1 MVKKKTKNLQQL
13 AHEVLKKKKKTKKG
27 EEKGKRR
34 KKKNERGKNEKAL
47 HSKNTLHICSLL
59 LSLSLSSFSFLPLT
73 FFHRSNS
80 KTHKKRKI
88 SRFCQFS
95 PWPVVLASPT
105 HQSLNPLVFSIVAF
119 SVFLCFDFS
128 NCTQIQTHSL
138 IYIYKYYIVCGF
150 FFFWGSKDEWRG
162 VQGFNPE
169 QSEEGDPEHP
179 GDHGQSQ

>member
-13 AHEVLKKKKKTKKG
+13 AHEVLEEKKKQKKVKKREKEEKKKMKGEKTKKPYTP
-27 EEKGKRR
+27 KTHFIF
-34 KKKNERGKNEKAL
+34 AP
-47 HSKNTLHICSLL
+47 SS
-59 LSLSLSSFSFLPLT
+59 SLSLSSFSFLPLT